1 MPELSPV
8 YTEMRDGFLAV
19 SPETNHMAP
28 TDDLPHVYGA
38 VIDIGFE
45 ALFTVAAFA
54 DGTTS
59 VYNSTG
65 GGAAALGTLPEA
77 AMMSRAML
85 RALEA
90 EVSGFKPVDST
101 PLPAFGRVRFTVLT
115 YDGRLGVN
123 ADGAALI
130 KGQHKLS
137 KPFAAAMTI
146 MERARQLTAAKA
158 KGAEAGES

>member
-8 YTEMRDGFLAV
+8 YTELRDGFLAV

-101 PLPAFGRVRFTVLT
+101 PLPAFGRVRFTVLP
-115 YDGRLGVN
+115 YEGRLGIEV
-123 ADGAALI
+123 DGTPLLEG
-130 KGQHKLS
+130 KHSLS
-137 KPFAAAMTI
+137 KPFAAVMSI
-146 MERARQLTAAKA
+146 MDLARKLTSARN
-158 KGAEAGES
+158 

>member
-1 MPELSPV
+1 MSDISPV
-8 YTEMRDGFLAV
+8 YTEMRDTLLAV
-19 SPETNHMAP
+19 SPETSSMAP
-28 TDDLPHVYGA
+28 TDDLRRVYG
-38 VIDIGFE
+38 VLIDIGFE
-45 ALFTVAAFA
+45 VLFTVAAYA

-59 VYNSTG
+59 VYNGNG
-65 GGAAALGTLPEA
+65 GGSAGLGDVADL
-77 AMMSRAML
+77 AMMSRAMM
-85 RALEA
+85 RSIEA
-90 EVSGFKPVDST
+90 NLDEFKPVEST

-115 YDGRLGVN
+115 YDGRLGIN

-137 KPFAAAMTI
+137 KPFAAAMAI